1 MAANSVAESGG
12 KEIECSRVGC
22 VSGSRIWRQFPL
34 VALATGI
41 ASLLNFAFQF
51 IAARMLSPQ
60 DYGLFLSLLTV
71 LTVIGAA
78 GTGFQALAARSV
90 SSKIGWSPS
99 PKYLDRTTR
108 QVLTVSF
115 IALAALLLLAGP
127 LGGFLS
133 SPLVNLVVVAVSI
146 PVLFVQSIALGR
158 LQGAGSLILVAAVGL
173 FVAGAKVI
181 GVLLGF
187 VIPVSVPYLLVLLI
201 FVNVLS
207 LVVSAGRVRRTGS
220 LNASLLTRTGSMV
233 ILAQFCYWGLAGVDV
248 VVARG
253 RLMELDA
260 GYFAAAATLAKTVL
274 FLPGII
280 TMFVLPHAGNLW
292 NDAARRRILAKR
304 ALVVTALI
312 SVVATLALFL
322 LGSLLISFAF
332 GPTYVEATAYVG
344 PLALSYVPLA
354 LVGVVLQFNF
364 TSGRWLYGLS
374 ILGTLVATSLLL
386 ILVPPSAIS
395 FIVIVGISSTV
406 LLGLLLAERQW
417 VSSKEPAAQR
427 DGTDE

>member
-1 MAANSVAESGG
+1 ML
-12 KEIECSRVGC
+12 
-22 VSGSRIWRQFPL
+22 GSRIWKQFPI
-34 VALATGI
+34 VALATGV

-90 SSKIGWSPS
+90 SSKISWSPT

-108 QVLTVSF
+108 QVLVVSVV
-115 IALAALLLLAGP
+115 ALAALLVLAGP
-127 LGGFLS
+127 MGGFLG

-158 LQGAGSLILVAAVGL
+158 LQGAGALIGVAAVGL
-173 FVAGAKVI
+173 FVAGAKVV

-187 VIPVSVPYLLVLLI
+187 VLPVSVPYLLLLLMT
-201 FVNVLS
+201 VNVLS
-207 LVVSAGRVRRTGS
+207 LVVSASRVRRTGS
-220 LNASLLTRTGSMV
+220 LNTSLLTRTGTMV
-233 ILAQFCYWGLAGVDV
+233 IVAQFCYWGLAGVDV
-248 VVARG
+248 VIARG
-253 RLMELDA
+253 RLAELDA

-274 FLPGII
+274 FLPGLI

-292 NDAARRRILAKR
+292 NDAASRRVLAKR
-304 ALVVTALI
+304 ALVVTVLI
-312 SVVATLALFL
+312 SLGATVALYF
-322 LGSLLISFAF
+322 LGSVMVGFAF
-332 GPTYVEATAYVG
+332 GPTYVEAVRYVA

-364 TSGRWLYGLS
+364 TSGRWLYGISL
-374 ILGTLVATSLLL
+374 LGTLVVTTALLL
-386 ILVPPSAIS
+386 IIPPSPIT
-395 FIVIVGISSTV
+395 FIVIVGSTSTV
-406 LLGLLLAERQW
+406 LLGLLLVERQW
-417 VSSKEPAAQR
+417 LTKNESVTRWES
-427 DGTDE
+427 TDR

>member
-1 MAANSVAESGG
+1 MF
-12 KEIECSRVGC
+12 
-22 VSGSRIWRQFPL
+22 GSRIWKQFPI
-34 VALATGI
+34 VALATGV

-90 SSKIGWSPS
+90 SSKIDWSPT

-108 QVLTVSF
+108 QVLVVSVV
-115 IALAALLLLAGP
+115 ALAALLILAGP
-127 LGGFLS
+127 LGGFLG

-158 LQGAGSLILVAAVGL
+158 LQGAGALIGVAAVGL
-173 FVAGAKVI
+173 FVAGAKVV

-187 VIPVSVPYLLVLLI
+187 VLPVSVPYLLLLLMT
-201 FVNVLS
+201 VNVLS
-207 LVVSAGRVRRTGS
+207 LVVSASRVRGTGS
-220 LNASLLTRTGSMV
+220 LNTSLLTRTGTMV
-233 ILAQFCYWGLAGVDV
+233 IVAQFCYWGLAGVDV
-248 VVARG
+248 VIARG
-253 RLMELDA
+253 RLAELDA

-274 FLPGII
+274 FLPGLI

-292 NDAARRRILAKR
+292 NDAARRRVLAKR
-304 ALVVTALI
+304 ALVVTVLI
-312 SVVATLALFL
+312 SLGATLALYF
-322 LGSLLISFAF
+322 LGSLMISFAF
-332 GPTYVEATAYVG
+332 GPTYVEAVKFVA

-364 TSGRWLYGLS
+364 TSGRWLYGISL
-374 ILGTLVATSLLL
+374 LATLVVTTALLL
-386 ILVPPSAIS
+386 IVPPSPIT
-395 FIVIVGISSTV
+395 FIVIVGSTSTV
-406 LLGLLLAERQW
+406 LLGLLLVERQW
-417 VSSKEPAAQR
+417 LTKNESVAR
-427 DGTDE
+427 

>member
-1 MAANSVAESGG
+1 ML
-12 KEIECSRVGC
+12 
-22 VSGSRIWRQFPL
+22 GSRIWKQFPI
-34 VALATGI
+34 VALATGV

-90 SSKIGWSPS
+90 SSKIDWSPT

-108 QVLTVSF
+108 QVLVVSVV
-115 IALAALLLLAGP
+115 ALAALLILAGP
-127 LGGFLS
+127 LGGFLG

-158 LQGAGSLILVAAVGL
+158 LQGAGALIGVAAVGL
-173 FVAGAKVI
+173 FVAGAKVV

-187 VIPVSVPYLLVLLI
+187 VLPVSVPYLLLLLMT
-201 FVNVLS
+201 VNVLS
-207 LVVSAGRVRRTGS
+207 LVVSASRVRRTGS
-220 LNASLLTRTGSMV
+220 LNTSLLTRTGTMV
-233 ILAQFCYWGLAGVDV
+233 IVAQFCYWGLAGVDV
-248 VVARG
+248 VIARG
-253 RLMELDA
+253 RLAELDA

-274 FLPGII
+274 FLPGLI

-292 NDAARRRILAKR
+292 NDAARRRVLAKR
-304 ALVVTALI
+304 ALLVTVLI
-312 SVVATLALFL
+312 SLGATVALYF
-322 LGSLLISFAF
+322 LGSLMISFAF
-332 GPTYVEATAYVG
+332 GPTYVEAVKFVA

-364 TSGRWLYGLS
+364 TSGRWLYGISL
-374 ILGTLVATSLLL
+374 LGTLVVTTALLL
-386 ILVPPSAIS
+386 MVTPSPIT
-395 FIVIVGISSTV
+395 FIVIVGSTSTV
-406 LLGLLLAERQW
+406 LLGLLLVERQW
-417 VSSKEPAAQR
+417 LTKNESVAR
-427 DGTDE
+427 

>member
-1 MAANSVAESGG
+1 MF
-12 KEIECSRVGC
+12 
-22 VSGSRIWRQFPL
+22 GSRIWKQFPI
-34 VALATGI
+34 VALATGV

-90 SSKIGWSPS
+90 SSKIDWSPT

-108 QVLTVSF
+108 QVLVVSVV
-115 IALAALLLLAGP
+115 ALAALLILAGP
-127 LGGFLS
+127 LGGFLG

-158 LQGAGSLILVAAVGL
+158 LQGAGALIGVAAVGL
-173 FVAGAKVI
+173 FVAGAKVV

-187 VIPVSVPYLLVLLI
+187 VLPVSVPYLLLLLMT
-201 FVNVLS
+201 VNVLS
-207 LVVSAGRVRRTGS
+207 LVVSASRVRRTGS
-220 LNASLLTRTGSMV
+220 LNTSLLTRTGTMV
-233 ILAQFCYWGLAGVDV
+233 IVAQFCYWGLAGVDV
-248 VVARG
+248 VIARG
-253 RLMELDA
+253 RLAELDA

-274 FLPGII
+274 FLPGLI

-292 NDAARRRILAKR
+292 NDAARRRVLAKR
-304 ALVVTALI
+304 ALLVTVLI
-312 SVVATLALFL
+312 SLGATVALYF
-322 LGSLLISFAF
+322 LGSLMISFAF
-332 GPTYVEATAYVG
+332 GPTYVEAVKFVA

-364 TSGRWLYGLS
+364 TSGRWLYGISL
-374 ILGTLVATSLLL
+374 LGTLVVTTALLL
-386 ILVPPSAIS
+386 MVPPSPIT
-395 FIVIVGISSTV
+395 FIVIVGSTSTV
-406 LLGLLLAERQW
+406 LLGLLLVERQW
-417 VSSKEPAAQR
+417 LTKNESVAR
-427 DGTDE
+427 